1 MFFELN
7 HVLAL
12 LCPSWHTCTQHSHN
26 HTHTQDVDKP
36 AWIEGHDDPN
46 QPLTINVRWKP
57 LVQAL
62 IESNNLMPGTK
73 PLLPQGKVQWQLHMD
88 D

>member
-1 MFFELN
+1 M
-7 HVLAL
+7 
-12 LCPSWHTCTQHSHN
+12 HSYIHKHSYYN
-26 HTHTQDVDKP
+26 IYYYTQDDKP

-46 QPLTINVRWKP
+46 LPLTINVRWKP

-62 IESNNLMPGTK
+62 IDSNNLTPGAK